1 MPHATP
7 SKPHDGTED
16 RFSVITHERS
26 TRADGIPARTADVI
40 VVGAGPSGIASA
52 LALKDAGVRALV
64 LDRADHVAAAWRGRY
79 DRLRLNTSRPLSHL
93 PDRPFEKGTPM
104 FPTRDQLIEHVERH
118 AAEDGLELRLGT
130 TVEEIVRDDGGWRVR
145 TTRGDL
151 HATQVIVA
159 TGYENQPVI
168 PPWPGREA
176 YPGRLLHSSEYRNP
190 RQFHRDSVLVVGP
203 GSSGME
209 IAHDLAHGG
218 AAKVWLAVRTPPNLL
233 LREGPG
239 GIPGDMIGVAMLHL
253 PTRVAD
259 ALARFARRMSIGDLS
274 EYGLPVPEE
283 GPMTR
288 LHRLGVAPA
297 IVETD
302 MIETI
307 KAGGIEIIPA
317 VHAFTGPTVRLTGG
331 PTVQP
336 DAVICA
342 TGYQRGLEPL
352 VDSLDVLDEHG
363 RPRAVGEEPAAPGL
377 RFIGYVPRPG
387 GLGYA
392 AAQAKRAA
400 KAIARELRE
409 PH

>member
-1 MPHATP
+1 
-7 SKPHDGTED
+7 
-16 RFSVITHERS
+16 
-26 TRADGIPARTADVI
+26 VI

-93 PDRPFEKGTPM
+93 PDRPFAKGTPM
-104 FPTRDQLIEHVERH
+104 FQTRDLLVQHIERH

-130 TVEEIVRDDGGWRVR
+130 VVEEIMRDHGGWCVR
-145 TTRGDL
+145 TRRGDL
-151 HATQVIVA
+151 HAAQVIVA
-159 TGYENQPVI
+159 TGYENRPVI
-168 PPWPGREA
+168 PDWPGREA
-176 YPGRLLHSSEYRNP
+176 YPGR
-190 RQFHRDSVLVVGP
+190 
-203 GSSGME
+203 
-209 IAHDLAHGG
+209 
-218 AAKVWLAVRTPPNLL
+218 

-288 LHRLGVAPA
+288 LKRLGVAPA

-307 KAGGIEIIPA
+307 RAGGIEIVPA
-317 VHAFTGPTVRLTGG
+317 VDAFAGPAVRLAGG

-363 RPRAVGEEPAAPGL
+363 RPRAVGEQAAAPGL

-400 KAIARELRE
+400 KAIVRELRE